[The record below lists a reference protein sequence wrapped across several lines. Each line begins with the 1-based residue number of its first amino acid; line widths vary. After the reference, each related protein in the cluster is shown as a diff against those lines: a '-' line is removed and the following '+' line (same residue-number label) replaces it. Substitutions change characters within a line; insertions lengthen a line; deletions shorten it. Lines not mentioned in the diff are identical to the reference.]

1 MKYDMWL
8 FLLRSNILLTYTR
21 RGALTCK
28 DAGRR
33 NKPAVAQFALM
44 EENVT
49 SKHRFKRLKGT
60 VQGDLRGVKSGI
72 NQ

>member
-8 FLLRSNILLTYTR
+8 FLLRSNILLAYTR

-49 SKHRFKRLKGT
+49 SSIDIKDLKGPS
-60 VQGDLRGVKSGI
+60 REM
-72 NQ
+72 